1 MTRTHRPLTTLSLV
15 LALSVFSVFTPSH
28 ADTSK
33 PSFQMPDL
41 REHPAGSD
49 RKIAFFN
56 LMIPLIEKANDEIQN
71 DRVWLSHM
79 RDQKRW
85 TPDSRQRLAS
95 ICKDY
100 GLSCKNEKDADWPT
114 LFARV
119 DTVPIQLVLIQ
130 AVEESGWGTSRFAR
144 EGNNLFGMRCFGDS
158 CGLEQ
163 IGTGSGYQ
171 SFATV
176 YDGIEAYMRNLNTHR
191 AYEHLRERRAAL
203 RDKGK
208 NVNALA
214 LIPSLQNYSI
224 RGDAYLAA
232 LQSLLNTNAP
242 LIEEMRVQD
251 SDDPA

>member
-1 MTRTHRPLTTLSLV
+1 MTRTHRPLKTLTLV
-15 LALSVFSVFTPSH
+15 LALSVFSVFNVSH
-28 ADTSK
+28 ADASK

-41 REHPAGSD
+41 REHPAGTD

-71 DRVWLSHM
+71 DREWLSHM
-79 RDQKRW
+79 REQKRW
-85 TPDSRQRLAS
+85 TADSRKRLTE

-100 GLSCKNEKDADWPT
+100 GLSCKNEKDVNWSR

-144 EGNNLFGMRCFGDS
+144 EGNNLFGMRCFGS
-158 CGLEQ
+158 NCGLEQ
-163 IGTGSGYQ
+163 TGTGSGYQ

-191 AYEHLRERRAAL
+191 AYGHLRERRAAL

>member
-1 MTRTHRPLTTLSLV
+1 MTRTHRPLSTLTLV
-15 LALSVFSVFTPSH
+15 LALSVFSVFNLSH

-56 LMIPLIEKANDEIQN
+56 LMIPLIEKANDEIQD
-71 DRVWLSHM
+71 DREWLLHM

-85 TPDSRQRLAS
+85 SADARHRLGN
-95 ICKDY
+95 ICKSY
-100 GLSCKNEKDADWPT
+100 SLSCASEKDINWSA
-114 LFARV
+114 LLSRV

-130 AVEESGWGTSRFAR
+130 AIEESGWGTSRFAR
-144 EGNNLFGMRCFGDS
+144 EGNNLFGMRCFGNN

-163 IGTGSGYQ
+163 AGTGSGYQ

-176 YDGIEAYMRNLNTHR
+176 YDGIKGYMRNLNTHR
-191 AYEHLRERRAAL
+191 AYSQLRERRAAL
-203 RDKGK
+203 REKGK

-232 LQSLLNTNAP
+232 LQALLNTNAP
-242 LIEEMRVQD
+242 LIEEMRIQD

>member
-1 MTRTHRPLTTLSLV
+1 MTRTHRPLTTLTLV
-15 LALSVFSVFTPSH
+15 LALSIFSVLTPSY
-28 ADTSK
+28 AETSK

-41 REHPAGSD
+41 REHAAGSD

-71 DRVWLSHM
+71 DREWLLHM
-79 RDQKRW
+79 RDQPKW
-85 TPDSRQRLAS
+85 TTGSRKRLAS
-95 ICKDY
+95 ICNDY
-100 GLSCKNEKDADWPT
+100 GLSCKNEQSVKWSS
-114 LFARV
+114 LLSRV

-144 EGNNLFGMRCFGDS
+144 EGNNLFGMRCFGNS

-171 SFATV
+171 SFDTV

-191 AYEHLRERRAAL
+191 AYEKLRDRRAAL
-203 RDKGK
+203 RDKDK

-232 LQSLLNTNAP
+232 LQSLLSTNAP

>member
-1 MTRTHRPLTTLSLV
+1 MTRTHRPLTTLTLV

-28 ADTSK
+28 ADSSK
-33 PSFQMPDL
+33 PSFHMPDL

-71 DRVWLSHM
+71 DREWLSHM
-79 RDQKRW
+79 REQKRW
-85 TPDSRQRLAS
+85 TVGSRKRLAA
-95 ICKDY
+95 ICDDY
-100 GLSCKNEKDADWPT
+100 GLSCNNEKNVNWSR

-144 EGNNLFGMRCFGDS
+144 EGNNLFGMRCFGNN

-163 IGTGSGYQ
+163 TGTGSGYQ

>member
-1 MTRTHRPLTTLSLV
+1 MTRTHRPLTTLTLV
-15 LALSVFSVFTPSH
+15 LALSMFSVFTPSH

-41 REHPAGSD
+41 REHPAGTD

-71 DRVWLSHM
+71 DREWLLHM
-79 RDQKRW
+79 QHQTDW
-85 TPDSRQRLAS
+85 TVDSRQRLAA
-95 ICKDY
+95 ICKAYD
-100 GLSCKNEKDADWPT
+100 LSCKNETDVDWST
-114 LFARV
+114 LLGRV

-144 EGNNLFGMRCFGDS
+144 EGNNLFGMRCFSDN

-171 SFATV
+171 GFATV

-191 AYEHLRERRAAL
+191 AYEGLRERRAAL
-203 RDKGK
+203 RDKDK

-232 LQSLLNTNAP
+232 LQSLLSTNAP
-242 LIEEMRVQD
+242 LIDEIRVQD